1 MSLQICLMS
10 HNVGTLFVRN
20 TKEESVATAP
30 YFDGTQLCMQMD
42 SNVFFPEAKDAR
54 TSPDKMKYKDEVT
67 MAKNVCNTC
76 HFVIDCLKYALD
88 NDVVGIWGA
97 TDTKE
102 REQIRKQMNIPKPK
116 SIHSIVREFSK

>member
-42 SNVFFPEAKDAR
+42 SNVFFPEAKDDR
-54 TSPDKMKYKDEVT
+54 KDSDKMSYKDEVT
-67 MAKNVCNTC
+67 MAKNVCKDC

-102 REQIRKQMNIPKPK
+102 REQIRKQMGIPKPK

>member
-1 MSLQICLMS
+1 M
-10 HNVGTLFVRN
+10 
-20 TKEESVATAP
+20 ATAP